1 MASEIHM
8 NDIGTQF
15 ILTIK
20 DQDGNIVD
28 LSTCLSKSVIFQK
41 PDLSSHTKAAT
52 FVTNGSDGKIYYTA
66 TSGDIE
72 QDGFWRI
79 QGRVEFATGIWST
92 NTTQFIVYPNN

>member
-20 DQDGNIVD
+20 DQDGAVVNLASSLTKEI
-28 LSTCLSKSVIFQK
+28 IFLK
-41 PDLSSHTKAAT
+41 PDLSSHTKTAS
-52 FVTNGSDGKIYYTA
+52 FVTDGSDGKIYYTA
-66 TSGDIE
+66 ASGDIE

-79 QGRVEFATGIWST
+79 QGRVTFASGSWST